1 MADSHGGI
9 SESFNLKKRMMDVE
23 INQLAANLSFG
34 DAISNEM
41 VEIYK
46 TLKRKGYK
54 TRIFAQYLDPRMKQ
68 YFTHFSEYKGDK
80 NNTLI
85 FHASIGGEI
94 FDYIKNLPDK
104 KIMIYHNMTP
114 AHFFEG
120 YNDTLCK
127 LLSEGRAHV
136 KQLAPHIDLG
146 VGDSD
151 FNRKELEE
159 YGYAKT
165 DVFPILFNPAKYDV
179 PSVNSI
185 ETEMSK
191 HGTNI
196 LFVGRYSPNKK
207 QDDVIKT
214 FYIYKTYFNP
224 DSHLHLIGNYDGS
237 ELYYLQL
244 QALVRRLGLEE
255 SVTLHSHV
263 SSEELVTFYRN
274 ADAFLCMSEHEGFLV
289 PILESFHFNVPF
301 FGFHAGAVPETAANG
316 GVIFKEKDFYKIAE
330 SMDEVLKNKNRKTEL
345 IERQRNRLRDFGH
358 DKLEEKLTRLIQSV
372 I

>member
-1 MADSHGGI
+1 MANGHGGI
-9 SESFNLKKRMMDVE
+9 SESFNWNRYMIHGE

-46 TLKRKGYK
+46 TLKRRGYK

-68 YFTHFSEYKGDK
+68 YFTHFSQYKGNKD
-80 NNTLI
+80 NVLI

-94 FDYIKNLPDK
+94 LDYVKNLPDK

-120 YNDTLCK
+120 YNDTLYK
-127 LLSEGRAHV
+127 LLSEGREYV
-136 KQLAPHIDLG
+136 KQLAEHIDLG

-159 YGYAKT
+159 YGYART
-165 DVFPILFNPAKYDV
+165 DVFPILLNPVKYDI
-179 PSVNSI
+179 PSVSHVQ
-185 ETEMSK
+185 TEMSK

-207 QDDVIKT
+207 QDDVIKA
-214 FYIYKTYFNP
+214 FYVYHKYFNT
-224 DSHLHLIGNYDGS
+224 DSHLHLIGNYEGL
-237 ELYYLQL
+237 EIYFLQL
-244 QALVRRLGLEE
+244 QALVQRLGLE
-255 SVTLHSHV
+255 SHVTLHSHV
-263 SSEELVTFYRN
+263 SFEELVTFYRN

-289 PILESFHFNVPF
+289 PVLESFHFNVPF
-301 FGFHAGAVPETAANG
+301 FGFHAGAVPETAADG
-316 GVIFKEKDFYKIAE
+316 GVIFKEKDFYKIAQ
-330 SMDEVLKNKNRKTEL
+330 SMDEILKNKNRKTEL

-358 DKLEEKLTRLIQSV
+358 DKLEEKLTRLIESV